1 MLVIYEAASSIVS
14 TKNSAFQW
22 LLLRVF
28 FILLCLNDDQKVNLT
43 QSMKENVKDYFKIKG
58 HLKHILLI

>member
-1 MLVIYEAASSIVS
+1 MRLHH
-14 TKNSAFQW
+14 
-22 LLLRVF
+22 LLYQPRILPFNGFYSEFF